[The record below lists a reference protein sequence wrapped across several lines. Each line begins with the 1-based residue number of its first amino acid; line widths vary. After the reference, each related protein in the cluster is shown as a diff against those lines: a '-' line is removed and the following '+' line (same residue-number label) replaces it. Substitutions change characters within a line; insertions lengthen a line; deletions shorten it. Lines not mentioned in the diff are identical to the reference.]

1 MLYFSRWIVA
11 LHYTNNDVSSED
23 IISLRIV
30 YTMKIVLFSGSHENI
45 ASFHES
51 MLRLQEAQLLV

>member
-11 LHYTNNDVSSED
+11 LHYTNNDVSSEY

-30 YTMKIVLFSGSHENI
+30 YTMKIVLFSSSHENI
-45 ASFHES
+45 ANFHES
-51 MLRLQEAQLLV
+51 MLRLK

>member
-11 LHYTNNDVSSED
+11 LHYTNNDVSSEN

-51 MLRLQEAQLLV
+51 MLRLK